1 MLPGHGQSAFFGAL
15 PRSQAKQTLQK
26 ISVFLGNGCQGVAA
40 SLVLQGLPCRIATLV
55 DNALHSTNTARPE
68 RTQKCVAVLA
78 LGFVSPGAKTLH
90 TKKIVQ
96 IKAPMA
102 FALDLIHTAARCPIA
117 LAAWMALVMFS
128 TGSLMAQT
136 QERPSERRHTHTP
149 RVDVFHWWVSGG
161 ERVSINVIRDTALA
175 QGIGWTEAS
184 TVGSGTARYTEVLDQ
199 RVRAGKAP
207 TAAQMIGHDIHAF
220 AARGLLADLDD
231 LARREE
237 WDEVVPLDIQRLSK
251 YHGHWVATPF
261 TNHATNWLWV
271 NQALATQL
279 GAITAPDNLT
289 DLVTLLEKARA
300 AGVVPL
306 AIGREAWE
314 HTLLFEVVAAG
325 YLGASTYRKAF
336 IDLNPYVLSQDK
348 ALAVFGRM
356 RVLSRYFDAGYKN
369 RSWDEATQMVRTGK
383 ALMQAQGTW
392 VNGEFTAQG
401 MAPGR
406 EYACWHFPDTQG
418 MFLFNADQYIFF
430 RNPAQGQ
437 AGADAFAS
445 VLMSPALQAAVNVKT
460 GAAPARV
467 DVAPDR
473 FNACGKRAIADL
485 RAGNMRRTV
494 LGSIAMGNANPAPVK
509 TAIYQVVTDHL
520 HGVTTD
526 AEAASALRRAIADG
540 ARTRSIQPD
549 SQP

>member
-1 MLPGHGQSAFFGAL
+1 MPTIFAMRFFWLLPLLLCAQPATANPQS
-15 PRSQAKQTLQK
+15 S
-26 ISVFLGNGCQGVAA
+26 
-40 SLVLQGLPCRIATLV
+40 RI
-55 DNALHSTNTARPE
+55 
-68 RTQKCVAVLA
+68 
-78 LGFVSPGAKTLH
+78 
-90 TKKIVQ
+90 
-96 IKAPMA
+96 
-102 FALDLIHTAARCPIA
+102 
-117 LAAWMALVMFS
+117 
-128 TGSLMAQT
+128 
-136 QERPSERRHTHTP
+136 
-149 RVDVFHWWVSGG
+149 DVFHWWVSGG
-161 ERVSINVIRDTALA
+161 ERASVDVIRDAALA

-184 TVGSGTARYTEVLDQ
+184 TVGSGTARYTGVLDQ

-207 TAAQMIGHDIHAF
+207 SAAQMIGYDIHAW
-220 AARGLLADLDD
+220 AARGLLANLDD

-237 WDEVVPLDIQRLSK
+237 WDAVVPLDIQRLSK
-251 YHGHWVATPF
+251 YDGHWVATPF

-271 NQALATQL
+271 NQALATRL
-279 GAITAPDNLT
+279 GATAAPDNFT

-300 AGVVPL
+300 AGVAPL
-306 AIGREAWE
+306 AIGRDAWE
-314 HTLLFEVVAAG
+314 HTLLFEAVAAG

-336 IDLNPYVLSQDK
+336 IDLNPDVLSQDK

-356 RVLSRYFDAGYKN
+356 RVLSRYLDAGYKK

-392 VNGEFTAQG
+392 VNGDFTAQG
-401 MAPGR
+401 MVPGR
-406 EYACWHFPDTQG
+406 DYACWHFPDTQG

-430 RNPAQGQ
+430 RNPVQGQ

-445 VLMSPALQAAVNVKT
+445 VLMSPALQTAVNVKT

-520 HGVTTD
+520 HGLTTD
-526 AEAASALRRAIADG
+526 TDAASALRQAIADG
-540 ARTRSIQPD
+540 ARARSNPPE
-549 SQP
+549 SQPLIHATHWSICGSPARS